1 MFNLTLDF
9 RTNRLYLY
17 IILTRFQ
24 WDSQERW
31 NKPELMM
38 SVFLFQMLEARQSLI
53 NLYPTDI
60 YVHNFVASNY
70 FDHVTWRN
78 EKLYLAL
85 PSLCAFLRA
94 WRCKKCFLWQNKQRN
109 FSYSL
114 KITDSNSG
122 RRSNRNHA
130 TWLWKPRGHKNI
142 LISLINSN

>member
-1 MFNLTLDF
+1 MYYINTISMRFAPCFAPPCRKGEKAWTHDVGIPLSNAWSEAIFNQSVSY
-9 RTNRLYLY
+9 RYMS
-17 IILTRFQ
+17 IISRHPIAGF
-24 WDSQERW
+24 
-31 NKPELMM
+31 
-38 SVFLFQMLEARQSLI
+38 I
-53 NLYPTDI
+53 
-60 YVHNFVASNY
+60 Y